1 MNASHGL
8 DDRAPHRLGCLRA
21 EQARTSLCRH
31 AVWAQLCEV
40 VETLP
45 QKPFPLRR
53 RQVAMSAGDA
63 GERQG
68 HDPLRMLRREAG
80 GDQGAE

>member
-1 MNASHGL
+1 M
-8 DDRAPHRLGCLRA
+8 P
-21 EQARTSLCRH
+21 
-31 AVWAQLCEV
+31 WAQLCEV